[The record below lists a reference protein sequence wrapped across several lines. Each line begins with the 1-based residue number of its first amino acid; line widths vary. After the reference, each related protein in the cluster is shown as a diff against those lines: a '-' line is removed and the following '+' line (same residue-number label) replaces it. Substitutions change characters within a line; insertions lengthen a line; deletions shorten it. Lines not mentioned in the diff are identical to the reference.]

1 MSTSSLSSSFAR
13 SFVVF
18 QARDD
23 DVDVSKTSFPKTKR
37 AMEDD
42 DFDEDSRV
50 NDDNNDENAQ
60 KTTRRLLMAVLVL
73 PQPRNAC
80 AFTRE
85 RKKIFCNDFEL
96 VNDTDNN
103 TREQTTRASRTRARD
118 DANVFYY
125 NFGIF
130 N

>member
-103 TREQTTRASRTRARD
+103 IERANDARVAYARTRRREC
-118 DANVFYY
+118 FLL
-125 NFGIF
+125 
-130 N
+130 

>member
-1 MSTSSLSSSFAR
+1 
-13 SFVVF
+13 
-18 QARDD
+18 
-23 DVDVSKTSFPKTKR
+23 
-37 AMEDD
+37 MEDD

-96 VNDTDNN
+96 VNDTDNK
-103 TREQTTRASRTRARD
+103 TREQTTRASRTRTRD
-118 DANVFYY
+118 DANVFYH

>member
-1 MSTSSLSSSFAR
+1 
-13 SFVVF
+13 
-18 QARDD
+18 
-23 DVDVSKTSFPKTKR
+23 
-37 AMEDD
+37 MEDD

-103 TREQTTRASRTRARD
+103 NERANDARVAYARTRRREC
-118 DANVFYY
+118 FLL
-125 NFGIF
+125 
-130 N
+130 

>member
-80 AFTRE
+80 AFTAFTRE
-85 RKKIFCNDFEL
+85 RKKIFCNDF
-96 VNDTDNN
+96 
-103 TREQTTRASRTRARD
+103 
-118 DANVFYY
+118 
-125 NFGIF
+125 
-130 N
+130 

>member
-1 MSTSSLSSSFAR
+1 
-13 SFVVF
+13 
-18 QARDD
+18 
-23 DVDVSKTSFPKTKR
+23 
-37 AMEDD
+37 MEDD

-73 PQPRNAC
+73 PPPRNAC

-96 VNDTDNN
+96 VNDT
-103 TREQTTRASRTRARD
+103 EERANDARVAYARTRRREC
-118 DANVFYY
+118 FLL
-125 NFGIF
+125 
-130 N
+130 

>member
-1 MSTSSLSSSFAR
+1 MPTSSLSSSFSR

-23 DVDVSKTSFPKTKR
+23 DVDVSTSFPKTKR
-37 AMEDD
+37 AMEDG

-50 NDDNNDENAQ
+50 NNNNNDENAQ

-85 RKKIFCNDFEL
+85 RKRFF
-96 VNDTDNN
+96 V
-103 TREQTTRASRTRARD
+103 TTLNS
-118 DANVFYY
+118 
-125 NFGIF
+125 
-130 N
+130 

>member
-1 MSTSSLSSSFAR
+1 
-13 SFVVF
+13 
-18 QARDD
+18 
-23 DVDVSKTSFPKTKR
+23 
-37 AMEDD
+37 MEDD

-85 RKKIFCNDFEL
+85 RKKIFCNDCEL

-103 TREQTTRASRTRARD
+103 KERANDARVAYARTQRPEC
-118 DANVFYY
+118 FLL
-125 NFGIF
+125 
-130 N
+130 

>member
-96 VNDTDNN
+96 VNE
-103 TREQTTRASRTRARD
+103 REQTTRASRTRARN